1 MATTNVIERRSAA
14 TGLEPDPLLSSH
26 ISLAAG
32 MRVWVDKHL
41 GDVPMIGV
49 VTDRAHIVISVDA
62 GEATGIN
69 AAHVAV
75 AEQLAAAAC
84 TFRDALREVVPDA
97 P

>member
-1 MATTNVIERRSAA
+1 MTTTNVIERSEA
-14 TGLEPDPLLSSH
+14 TVLEPDPLLSSH

-41 GDVPMIGV
+41 GDVPMIGI
-49 VTDRAHIVISVDA
+49 VTDRAHLVISVDA

-84 TFRDALREVVPDA
+84 TFRDALREVVPDI